1 MMKNL
6 FKTTANSLD
15 EILFEN
21 RNKAYGAYVLR
32 QESDVALT
40 KAMVLGITSVVAV
53 ATIPFAIDN
62 FLQTQE
68 NTTTVIACDFPVI
81 ELEDVSQFAEIDK
94 VVVPITPPKLE
105 DVKTF
110 DSTVPTPTR
119 NPTIEKPAA
128 KVEDYQ
134 NAVAGFENK
143 GTVEPITY
151 QPTTPS
157 VSKVDVP
164 VVAPPKVENPNAI
177 VEKVDVEASF
187 SGGIDVF
194 RNKVVGSFDVS
205 SFEGTDAVIK
215 TTVTFIVEKD
225 GTISNIKANGVDA
238 TFNKEA
244 EKTIKNIKGRWNPAT
259 VDGKPVRSYF
269 RFPISMKFE

>member
-6 FKTTANSLD
+6 LSKTVNSLD

-21 RNKAYGAYVLR
+21 RNKAYGAYALR
-32 QESDVALT
+32 QDSDVLLT
-40 KAMVLGITSVVAV
+40 KALVLGIASAV
-53 ATIPFAIDN
+53 ALA
-62 FLQTQE
+62 
-68 NTTTVIACDFPVI
+68 
-81 ELEDVSQFAEIDK
+81 
-94 VVVPITPPKLE
+94 VVPLGVNQLLSESNNKKIVPDVVIDLKNVDTNVSPIVNSPIVPPASPVVK

-151 QPTTPS
+151 QPSTPS

-187 SGGIDVF
+187 SGGIDAF

>member
-1 MMKNL
+1 MKNL
-6 FKTTANSLD
+6 LSKTVNSLD

-21 RNKAYGAYVLR
+21 RNKAYGAYALR
-32 QESDVALT
+32 QDSDVLLT
-40 KAMVLGITSVVAV
+40 KALVLGIASAV
-53 ATIPFAIDN
+53 ALA
-62 FLQTQE
+62 
-68 NTTTVIACDFPVI
+68 
-81 ELEDVSQFAEIDK
+81 
-94 VVVPITPPKLE
+94 VVPLGVNQWLSESKNKKTVPDVVIDLKNVDTNVSPIVNPPIVPPASPVVQ

-119 NPTIEKPAA
+119 NPKKEKPAA
-128 KVEDYQ
+128 RVEDYQ

-151 QPTTPS
+151 QPDVPN
-157 VSKVDVP
+157 VSKIDVP

-177 VEKVDVEASF
+177 VENVDVEASF
-187 SGGIDVF
+187 SGGIDAF

-238 TFNKEA
+238 IFNKEA

>member
-1 MMKNL
+1 MKNL
-6 FKTTANSLD
+6 LSKTVNSLD

-21 RNKAYGAYVLR
+21 RNKAYGAYALR
-32 QESDVALT
+32 QDSDVLLT
-40 KAMVLGITSVVAV
+40 KALVLGIASAV
-53 ATIPFAIDN
+53 ALAVVPLVINN
-62 FLQTQE
+62 FLQTQG
-68 NTTTVIACDFPVI
+68 NTTVIGCEFPVI
-81 ELEDVSQFAEIDK
+81 ELEDMSGFTDIDK
-94 VVVPITPPKLE
+94 VVAPIAPPKVE

-119 NPTIEKPAA
+119 NPKKEKPAA
-128 KVEDYQ
+128 RVEDYQ

-143 GTVEPITY
+143 GTIEPITY
-151 QPTTPS
+151 QPDVPN
-157 VSKVDVP
+157 VSKIDVP

-177 VEKVDVEASF
+177 VENVDVEASF
-187 SGGIDVF
+187 SGGIDAF

-238 TFNKEA
+238 IFNKEA

>member
-1 MMKNL
+1 M
-6 FKTTANSLD
+6 
-15 EILFEN
+15 
-21 RNKAYGAYVLR
+21 
-32 QESDVALT
+32 
-40 KAMVLGITSVVAV
+40 
-53 ATIPFAIDN
+53 
-62 FLQTQE
+62 
-68 NTTTVIACDFPVI
+68 
-81 ELEDVSQFAEIDK
+81 
-94 VVVPITPPKLE
+94 
-105 DVKTF
+105 
-110 DSTVPTPTR
+110 PTPTR

-151 QPTTPS
+151 QPTAPS
-157 VSKVDVP
+157 VSKVDVL
-164 VVAPPKVENPNAI
+164 VAPPKVENPNAI

-187 SGGIDVF
+187 SGGIDAF
-194 RNKVVGSFDVS
+194 RNKVVGDFDVS
-205 SFEGTDAVIK
+205 SFEGTDAVLK
-215 TTVTFIVEKD
+215 TTVTFVVEKD

-238 TFNKEA
+238 IFNKEA